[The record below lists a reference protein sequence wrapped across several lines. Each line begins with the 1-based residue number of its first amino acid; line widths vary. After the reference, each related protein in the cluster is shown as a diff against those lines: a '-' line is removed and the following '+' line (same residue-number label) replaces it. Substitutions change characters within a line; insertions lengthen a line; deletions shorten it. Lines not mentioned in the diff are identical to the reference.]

1 MRILLICNPNSTS
14 QNEGLFR
21 QIIPVLRDVE
31 GVEMLVKNTHYP
43 RHAEEIVSGLTRDD
57 FDAIVAVGGDGT
69 VAEIING
76 MLGPVELDEDGKVA
90 PGDRPQ
96 PEQLPALAI
105 IPTGSANVFVRA
117 LGFPASPVEATHV
130 LARLLERNQRRKI
143 CLGTWNERWFAVNA
157 GFGLDADVL
166 ARVDRARE
174 KGFSAT
180 PLRYLSV
187 AVRGYLRARRTP
199 PQITVEA
206 RAMDGKELK
215 MKDAPLIFASNTNPW
230 TFLGPLPVVT
240 NPENSFSQG
249 LGLFGLTDLG
259 GVTGL
264 VGMLHLAGADKR
276 RLLNKLTTA
285 NTVEFDDAETVT
297 LTTREPQRFQ
307 ADGES
312 EGKFDHVRLSSVV
325 DAIEVFA
332 PRDPEP
338 PHERSA
344 KQILRDLIR
353 IN

>member
-14 QNEGLFR
+14 QNEALFR
-21 QIIPVLRDVE
+21 QIIPVLRDID

-69 VAEIING
+69 VNEIING
-76 MLGPVELDEDGKVA
+76 MLGPVELDDNGRVNPDSLPAPED
-90 PGDRPQ
+90 
-96 PEQLPALAI
+96 LPALAI

-130 LARLLERNQRRKI
+130 LARLLQRRLTRKI

-180 PLRYLSV
+180 PLRYVSV
-187 AVRGYLRARRTP
+187 AIRAYLRARVTP
-199 PQITVEA
+199 PKITVDA
-206 RAMDGKELK
+206 KAKDGKELHV
-215 MKDAPLIFASNTNPW
+215 KDAPLMLASNTNPW

-249 LGLFGLTDLG
+249 LGLFGLTELG
-259 GVTGL
+259 GITGL
-264 VGMLHLAGADKR
+264 VGMLHMAGADKR
-276 RLLNKLTTA
+276 RWLNKLTTA
-285 NTVEFDDAETVT
+285 NTIEFDDSETVT
-297 LTTREPQRFQ
+297 LSTHEPRRFQ

-312 EGKFDHVRLSSVV
+312 EGKFDHVHLTTVA

-332 PRDPEP
+332 PRDPAP
-338 PHERSA
+338 PHERTV
-344 KQILRDLIR
+344 KQILRDLVR